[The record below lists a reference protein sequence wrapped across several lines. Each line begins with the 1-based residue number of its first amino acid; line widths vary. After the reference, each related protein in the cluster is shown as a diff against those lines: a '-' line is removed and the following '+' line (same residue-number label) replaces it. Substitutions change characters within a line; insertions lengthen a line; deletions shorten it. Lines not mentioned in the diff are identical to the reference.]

1 VHPEDVGED
10 KKDEERLLFVLWYN
24 KGLPTDHRQKGGYMD
39 HNTKQMDGVVSRIT
53 ERFGDTL
60 REWVQEARGSQDIS
74 LQALEEKV
82 QGGLHT
88 LGGEI
93 LQELVG
99 LVGTGKTENPA
110 LCPEC
115 CEPMDFVRYQGKWV
129 ETLLGTIRPERA
141 YFHCPGCHRGHVPL
155 DHQLGLGTDS
165 LSGGLEEALCLLAA
179 HMPLE
184 TAVAT
189 LRRLLR
195 VQVDD
200 NTVQRAVLRVGTELA
215 ARQKRRAQQAWQA
228 AKPPKMEGDHPP
240 KRLYISVDGTTA
252 HLQEGWKEVK
262 VAAIYETEAILQDD
276 GTTVVRAV
284 NITYVVSFEN
294 APTFAR
300 YVYLEAARRGLEQA
314 EEVVVLG
321 DGAEWIWN
329 RIARFCDRPVEIVDF
344 YHASEHVWQAG
355 QALYGEGT
363 TKTEEWVNLRLTALL
378 EEGPG
383 SLLHSL
389 WAAAGEASA
398 ETRETLRREINYFS
412 KHKERMRYPA
422 LKDAG
427 YHIGSGSVESA
438 CKRIIGARLK
448 QAGMIWTPDGAEAMA
463 QLRATILSERWD
475 EFWYAYD
482 RTMRTYQEAA

>member
-1 VHPEDVGED
+1 
-10 KKDEERLLFVLWYN
+10 
-24 KGLPTDHRQKGGYMD
+24 MD
-39 HNTKQMDGVVSRIT
+39 HSTKELEGVVSRLT
-53 ERFGDTL
+53 EQFADRL
-60 REWVQEARGSQDIS
+60 QEWVQEVSGSQDVN
-74 LQALEEKV
+74 LEALEDKV
-82 QGGLHT
+82 QGGMHT
-88 LGGEI
+88 FGGEI

-99 LVGTGKTENPA
+99 LLGTGKTADPV

-115 CEPMDFVRYQGKWV
+115 SKPMDFVRYQGKWV
-129 ETLLGTIRPERA
+129 ETLLGPIRPERA
-141 YFHCPGCHRGHVPL
+141 YFHCPECCQGHVPL
-155 DHQLGLGTDS
+155 DHQLGLGSDS

-189 LRRLLR
+189 LARLLR

-215 ARQKRRAQQAWQA
+215 AQQKRRAQQAWQA
-228 AKPPKMEGDHPP
+228 SEPPEMEVDQPP
-240 KRLYISVDGTTA
+240 ERLYISVDGTTA

-262 VAAIYETEAILQDD
+262 VAAIYETEAVTQAD
-276 GTTVVRAV
+276 GTTVVRAMD
-284 NITYVVSFEN
+284 ITYVVSFEN

-314 EEVVVLG
+314 GKVIILG

-355 QALYGEGT
+355 QVLYGEGT
-363 TKTEEWVNLRLTALL
+363 TKTEEWVTLRLKELL

-383 SLLHSL
+383 SLLSSL
-389 WAAAGEASA
+389 WAATAQASA
-398 ETRETLRREINYFS
+398 EARQTLKREINYFS
-412 KHKERMRYPA
+412 KHKERMDYPA
-422 LKDAG
+422 LKEAG

-438 CKRIIGARLK
+438 CKRVIAARLK
-448 QAGMIWTPDGAEAMA
+448 QAGMIWTPEGAEAMA
-463 QLRATILSERWD
+463 QLRATILSKRWD
-475 EFWYAYD
+475 EFWAAYD
-482 RTMRTYQEAA
+482 RTTRTYQKAA